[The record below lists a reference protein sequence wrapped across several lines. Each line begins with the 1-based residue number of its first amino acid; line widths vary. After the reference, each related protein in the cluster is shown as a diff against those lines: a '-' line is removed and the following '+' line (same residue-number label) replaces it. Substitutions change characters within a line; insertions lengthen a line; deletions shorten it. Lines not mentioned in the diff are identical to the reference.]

1 MVKRSVLMGQ
11 QAALIA
17 CALFCDW
24 SLESVDGDPRNFCLL
39 SWRDGGERLAQYTSN
54 LAGED
59 RLKAAAALIAMAG
72 RLLDKVA

>member
-1 MVKRSVLMGQ
+1 MVNRSVLMAEPK
-11 QAALIA
+11 AALIA

-24 SLESVDGDPRNFCLL
+24 SLELDGDPHNFCLL